1 MPKRPQTPPPPEAY
15 AHPEAKRSNPPTEQ
29 TKYYMDDADM
39 RAEPYRPPVRTRQ
52 GPVLAWDRAEN
63 LETVEALAGPLYIQ
77 EKISPGAFAES
88 LRKNAPGGLF
98 GPAEFNGLPENAAFE
113 WYEHEGNWSNRLIR
127 GPGLEAMASL
137 IVKEGMAGKAQMV
150 YFDPP
155 YGIKFKA
162 TMQTLTSSR
171 HVGEKAKDIPPD
183 PQMVTAFRD
192 TYRNGVDSYIDLIYR
207 TATMARELLCESGS
221 FFLQMG
227 PDNVHRLALVLD
239 EIFGA
244 ENRVETIPFRKS
256 GGTSANTL
264 ANAVDYLLWYAK
276 DRDKMKYRQLY
287 EKLSRKEKIE
297 HMSSYA
303 MVEEADGTM
312 RSLTDAEREYPDKHL
327 PEGARTFRRMRLLSP
342 GHSETRSHDYEWNG
356 TVFPCPPGQQW
367 RVDRAGL
374 DRLAAG
380 NRLSAASEE
389 SLLHWKRYENEVPG
403 RRITNLWNDTAPAND
418 LHYIV
423 ETSETV
429 VERCLLMATDPGDLV
444 LDPTCGSG
452 TTAFVA
458 EKWGRRWI
466 TTDTSAVA
474 IALARQRLAC
484 AVFDYR
490 LLKDSPEG
498 AEADWRLENSAKPGA
513 PKPQAPE
520 DGYRRSPARGFVCE
534 RVPTVSAG
542 ILGKGL
548 DVPPT
553 LLVNRPL
560 RRGGVKRVS
569 SAFTVESHSPFRVV
583 APEDALAPAPRRADG
598 AQTVAAALEKAG
610 VQTGDGGRLRLD
622 ELAPWADDAD
632 GWITHTAR
640 SDRGRV
646 AVRIGRDDETVSSAA
661 IDSAA
666 AEAVRIPGVRIAL
679 IVGFAFDAD
688 TRQER
693 RGKLTVLKVHA
704 NQDLRIRDLE
714 GGAEDNAFHLV
725 GEPDIAVIESPAAPD
740 EISVEVRGFDT
751 YDPATAQLRG
761 SAAARD
767 IACWMIDTDHDLRA
781 FYARRIHFPAA
792 GADRQIERF
801 RRALGRRIDPA
812 LWSAMLTARSA
823 PFPKPAQGRIAVRIV
838 TTTGLEMTKVIEV
851 GRTP

>member
-1 MPKRPQTPPPPEAY
+1 MARRTQTPPPAEAY
-15 AHPEAKRSNPPTEQ
+15 VHPDATRRNPPTEQ

-52 GPVLAWDRAEN
+52 GPVLAWDRAEA
-63 LETVEALAGPLYIQ
+63 LESVEALAGPLYIQ

-88 LRKNAPGGLF
+88 LRKSAPGGLF

-127 GPGLEAMASL
+127 GPSLEAMASL
-137 IVKEGMAGKAQMV
+137 IAKEGMAGKVQMV

-155 YGIKFKA
+155 YGIRFKA

-171 HVGEKAKDIPPD
+171 QVGETAKDIPPD
-183 PQMVTAFRD
+183 PQTVTAFRD
-192 TYRNGVDSYIDLIYR
+192 TYRNGIDSYLDLIWR
-207 TATMARELLCESGS
+207 TAAMARELLCESGS

-239 EIFGA
+239 EVFGA

-276 DRDKMKYRQLY
+276 DRSQLKYRPLY
-287 EKLSRKEKIE
+287 EPLNRKETIA
-297 HMSSYA
+297 HMNWDV
-303 MVEEADGTM
+303 MVELDEGVCRA
-312 RSLTDAEREYPDKHL
+312 LTPEEREHPDRHL
-327 PEGARTFRRMRLLSP
+327 PKGSRLFRRMPLTSP
-342 GHSETRSHDYEWNG
+342 GVSETRSHHYKWNG
-356 TVFPCPPGQQW
+356 IVFPCPPGSQW

-374 DRLAAG
+374 DRLAES
-380 NRLSAASEE
+380 NRLIATGEGG
-389 SLLHWKRYENEVPG
+389 LLGWKRYENEVPG
-403 RRITNLWNDTAPAND
+403 RRITNLWSDTAPASD

-452 TTAFVA
+452 TTACVA

-484 AVFDYR
+484 AVFDYH

-498 AEADWRLENSAKPGA
+498 AEAHRRLEKPAKPGA
-513 PKPQAPE
+513 PRPQEP
-520 DGYRRSPARGFVCE
+520 DGGYRNSPARGFVYE
-534 RVPTVSAG
+534 RVPTVSAA

-553 LLVNRPL
+553 MLVNRPL
-560 RRGGVKRVS
+560 ARKGVRRVS

-583 APEDALAPAPRRADG
+583 APEDALAPEAPHAGG

-610 VQTGDGGRLRLD
+610 VETGNGARLRVE
-622 ELAPWADDAD
+622 ELTPWADDAG
-632 GWITHTAR
+632 GWVTHTAR
-640 SDRGRV
+640 SERGRV
-646 AVRIGRDDETVSSAA
+646 AVRIGRDDETVSGAV
-661 IDSAA
+661 IDSVT
-666 AEAVRIPGVRIAL
+666 AEAARIPGVSIAL

-693 RGKLTVLKVHA
+693 RGKLTVLKAQA
-704 NQDLRIRDLE
+704 NQDLRIRDL
-714 GGAEDNAFHLV
+714 GDGAEDNAFRLV

-792 GADRQIERF
+792 HNDRQIQRF
-801 RRALGRRIDPA
+801 RSLLGRRIDPA
-812 LWSAMLTARSA
+812 LWSAMLTCRSA
-823 PFPKPAQGRIAVRIV
+823 PFPKPTQGRIAVRIV

-851 GRTP
+851 GR

>member
-1 MPKRPQTPPPPEAY
+1 MPKRPQTPPPAESY
-15 AHPEAKRSNPPTEQ
+15 AHPEANRRNPPTEQ
-29 TKYYMDDADM
+29 TRYYMDDADM

-52 GPVLAWDRAEN
+52 GPALAWDRAES
-63 LETVEALAGPLYIQ
+63 LESVEALAGPLYIQ

-88 LRKNAPGGLF
+88 LAKAPPGGLF

-127 GPGLEAMASL
+127 GPSLEAMASL
-137 IVKEGMAGKAQMV
+137 IVKEGMAGKVQMV

-155 YGIKFKA
+155 YGIRFKA
-162 TMQTLTSSR
+162 TMQTLTRSR
-171 HVGEKAKDIPPD
+171 QVGEKAKDIPPD

-192 TYRNGVDSYIDLIYR
+192 TYRNGIDSYLDLIYR
-207 TATMARELLCESGS
+207 TAAIARELLCESGS

-227 PDNVHRLALVLD
+227 PNNVHRLACILD
-239 EIFGA
+239 EVFGA

-276 DRDKMKYRQLY
+276 DKSELKYRQLF
-287 EKLSRKEKIE
+287 EILSRKEKIA

-303 MVEEADGTM
+303 MIEEADGTT
-312 RSLTDAEREYPDKHL
+312 RGLTRDERENPDKFI
-327 PEGARTFRRMRLLSP
+327 PENARAFARMGLISP
-342 GHSETRSHDYEWNG
+342 GASKTRSHDYEWNG
-356 TVFPCPPGQQW
+356 TVFPCPPGQHW
-367 RVDRAGL
+367 RVGPEAL
-374 DRLAAG
+374 DHLASE
-380 NRLSAASEE
+380 NRLTAASED
-389 SLLHWKRYENEVPG
+389 SLLRWKRYENEVPG

-429 VERCLLMATDPGDLV
+429 IERCLLMATDPGDLV

-452 TTAFVA
+452 TTAYVA

-474 IALARQRLAC
+474 VALARQRLAC
-484 AVFDYR
+484 AVFDYH
-490 LLKDSPEG
+490 LLKDNPEG
-498 AEADWRLENSAKPGA
+498 AEADWRLEKLAKPGA
-513 PKPQAPE
+513 PRPQEPE
-520 DGYRRSPARGFVCE
+520 DGYRDSPARGFVYE

-553 LLVNRPL
+553 MLVNRPL
-560 RRGGVKRVS
+560 RRKGVKRVS

-583 APEDALAPAPRRADG
+583 APEDALAPDAPHAGG

-610 VQTGDGGRLRLD
+610 VETGGDGARLRLE
-622 ELAPWADDAD
+622 ELTPWADDAG
-632 GWITHTAR
+632 GWVTHTAR
-640 SDRGRV
+640 SERGHV
-646 AVRIGRDDETVSSAA
+646 AVRIGRDDETVSGAV
-661 IDSAA
+661 IDSVT
-666 AEAVRIPGVRIAL
+666 AEAARIPGVRTVL

-688 TRQER
+688 TRQEQ
-693 RGKLTVLKVHA
+693 RGKLTVLKAQA
-704 NQDLRIRDLE
+704 NQDLRIRDLG
-714 GGAEDNAFHLV
+714 GGAEDNAFRLV
-725 GEPDIAVIESPAAPD
+725 GEPDIAIIESPAAPD

-792 GADRQIERF
+792 HNDRQITRF
-801 RRALGRRIDPA
+801 RSALGRRIDPA
-812 LWSAMLTARSA
+812 LWSAMLTCRSA

-838 TTTGLEMTKVIEV
+838 TTTGLEMTKAIEV
-851 GRTP
+851 G